1 MDYGPSTKKQMET
14 TLYNISQVL
23 GISIIQSLWQGMLV
37 YIVLRI
43 VFAAAPSLSSV
54 KKYYMSIF
62 AMAAI
67 SVLFIYSLIN
77 EAAARDWTPVKT
89 AHLISLLAGFKL
101 QGQAGFNPD
110 YYSRFAEYMPY
121 ICTIYFIGLF
131 GNIVKLGWE
140 WNKIRLIKQSVIC
153 AEQMQ
158 QFINKFS
165 KKLDI
170 TRPIRL
176 KFSEM
181 IDVPCMTG
189 FFKPLILLPVSLS
202 IHLSACE
209 VESILLHELA
219 HIKRNDYLVNLL
231 QQVISVMLFFNP
243 FSRLIN
249 RIISQ
254 ERENCCD
261 DLVIEKTGKPL
272 IYAQALLKLETARA
286 REFQLALAVTGKK
299 FYLLKRIERIMKTQ
313 NQIGNMRHLFI
324 ATLLLAGGLCSIAWF
339 NPVYAKIKIGST
351 NAKITVNGDSTT
363 YSKLSDTVKH
373 KSKAAK
379 NKTVYKKHITTK
391 KHDTTTWFRSDDNDS
406 LAGFYRNPEWR
417 SQMEAV
423 RKQGEE
429 MRKKFN
435 SAEWKA
441 QQEQWKKM
449 GEDMKK
455 QFDSPEWKKQMED
468 MKTQAFAMQK
478 QFNGPEWKAQQEQW
492 KKMGEDMKKQFDSPE
507 WKAQQEQWKK
517 QAEQFKSKF
526 NSPEWKAQQEQ
537 WKKMGEDMKK
547 QFDSPEWKAQQ
558 EQWKKMGEDMK
569 KQFDSPEWKAQQEQW
584 KKMGEDM
591 KKQFNSPEWKAQQ
604 EQWKKQA
611 QKMQKQFDSPEWK
624 RQMYQL
630 KKMGE
635 KMQKQFDGKE
645 WKDQKWILKDTTGG
659 VEIYKPAAK
668 DTVKQ

>member
-1 MDYGPSTKKQMET
+1 MET
-14 TLYNISQVL
+14 TIYNISQVL

-43 VFAAAPSLSSV
+43 VFAVAPSLSSV
-54 KKYYMSIF
+54 KKYYMAIF

-67 SVLFIYSLIN
+67 SALFIYSLVN
-77 EAAARDWTPVKT
+77 EAGARSWMPVNT
-89 AHLISLLAGFKL
+89 VHLSPLIAGINKAPFS
-101 QGQAGFNPD
+101 PD
-110 YYSRFAEYMPY
+110 YYGRLAVYMPY

-131 GNIVKLGWE
+131 GNLLKLGWE
-140 WNKIRLIKQSVIC
+140 WNKIRLIKRSVMC

-189 FFKPLILLPVSLS
+189 YFKPLILLPVSLS
-202 IHLSACE
+202 THLSACE

-231 QQVISVMLFFNP
+231 QQIISVVLFFNP
-243 FSRLIN
+243 FSRLVN
-249 RIISQ
+249 RIINQ

-324 ATLLLAGGLCSIAWF
+324 AALLLAGGLCSIAWF
-339 NPVYAKIKIGST
+339 NPVYAKITIG
-351 NAKITVNGDSTT
+351 NVPAKITANGPLTIIAGDSTE
-363 YSKLSDTVKH
+363 YLKIGDTVKH
-373 KSKAAK
+373 KHKIAK
-379 NKTVYKKHITTK
+379 NKTVYKKHITTN
-391 KHDTTTWFRSDDNDS
+391 KHDTTTWFRGNDDDS

-417 SQMEAV
+417 SQMAAI

-435 SAEWKA
+435 SPEWKA
-441 QQEQWKKM
+441 QMETMRKQGEEMRKKFSSEAWRNQM
-449 GEDMKK
+449 DAMRKQGEEMRKK
-455 QFDSPEWKKQMED
+455 FDSPEWKEQMES
-468 MKTQAFAMQK
+468 MKKQGEQMRKKFESPEWKEQMENMKKQGEEMRKKFDSPEWKEQMQNLKK
-478 QFNGPEWKAQQEQW
+478 QGEEMRKKFDSPEWKEQMENMKKQGEEMRKKFESPEWKEQMQNMKKQGEMIRKKFNGPEWKAQMKQ
-492 KKMGEDMKKQFDSPE
+492 MKKQ
-507 WKAQQEQWKK
+507 
-517 QAEQFKSKF
+517 
-526 NSPEWKAQQEQ
+526 
-537 WKKMGEDMKK
+537 GE
-547 QFDSPEWKAQQ
+547 EL
-558 EQWKKMGEDMK
+558 
-569 KQFDSPEWKAQQEQW
+569 
-584 KKMGEDM
+584 
-591 KKQFNSPEWKAQQ
+591 
-604 EQWKKQA
+604 
-611 QKMQKQFDSPEWK
+611 
-624 RQMYQL
+624 R
-630 KKMGE
+630 
-635 KMQKQFDGKE
+635 KQFDGKE
-645 WKDQKWILKDTTGG
+645 WKDRKWILNDTTGG
-659 VEIYKPAAK
+659 VQIYKPAPK
-668 DTVKQ
+668 DTL

>member
-1 MDYGPSTKKQMET
+1 MEI

-54 KKYYMSIF
+54 KKNYMAIF

-77 EAAARDWTPVKT
+77 EAGARDWMAGKP
-89 AHLISLLAGFKL
+89 ANLAPLITGFKL
-101 QGQAGFNPD
+101 QGNTGFSPD
-110 YYSRFAEYMPY
+110 YYGRFAVYMPY

-131 GNIVKLGWE
+131 GNLLKLGWE
-140 WNKIRLIKQSVIC
+140 WNKIRLIKRSVIC

-189 FFKPLILLPVSLS
+189 YFKPLILLPVSLS
-202 IHLSACE
+202 THLSACE

-313 NQIGNMRHLFI
+313 NQIGNMRHLLI

-339 NPVYAKIKIGST
+339 NPVYAKIKINNT
-351 NAKITVNGDSTT
+351 TAKIAVNGDSTA
-363 YSKLSDTVKH
+363 YSKVSDTVKH
-373 KSKAAK
+373 KNKAAK
-379 NKTVYKKHITTK
+379 NKTVYKKHTTAK
-391 KHDTTTWFRSDDNDS
+391 KHDTTTWFRDNDDDS

-417 SQMEAV
+417 SQMEAI

-429 MRKKFN
+429 MRKQFN
-435 SAEWKA
+435 SVEWKT
-441 QQEQWKKM
+441 QQQQWKKM
-449 GEDMKK
+449 GEEMKT

-468 MKTQAFAMQK
+468 MKNQALAMQK
-478 QFNGPEWKAQQEQW
+478 QFNSPEWKAQQEQW
-492 KKMGEDMKKQFDSPE
+492 KKQAEDFKKQFDSPE

-517 QAEQFKSKF
+517 QAEQFRSKF

-558 EQWKKMGEDMK
+558 EQWKKQAEDY
-569 KQFDSPEWKAQQEQW
+569 
-584 KKMGEDM
+584 

-604 EQWKKQA
+604 ERWKKQA
-611 QKMQKQFDSPEWK
+611 EKMQKQFDSPEWK
-624 RQMYQL
+624 RQMDQL

-635 KMQKQFDGKE
+635 KMQKQFGGKE
-645 WKDQKWILKDTTGG
+645 WKDQKWMLTDTTGG
-659 VEIYKPAAK
+659 VQIYKPASK